1 MAVCYGS
8 LGLLVVVANVLSL
21 LVLPLHSAQAA
32 KLVVLGDSLS
42 DTGRAYE
49 ACNHVSPL
57 SPPYFKGREGKND
70 RMKADSWFEEAGKL
84 PTGSNIY
91 IMLTQHVPSG
101 LPAVSFN
108 LGRFVVAMKL
118 HYR

>member
-1 MAVCYGS
+1 MAVGYRC
-8 LGLLVVVANVLSL
+8 LGLLFLAAKLLSL

-57 SPPYFKGREGKND
+57 SPPYFKGR
-70 RMKADSWFEEAGKL
+70 
-84 PTGSNIY
+84 
-91 IMLTQHVPSG
+91 
-101 LPAVSFN
+101 
-108 LGRFVVAMKL
+108 
-118 HYR
+118 